1 MMTLEPQGA
10 HSPKIAHAAQR
21 ALMAWKA
28 QKPSIGKFPRP
39 NQLLKAIASTGV
51 AVLLLSGCAESA
63 PVVDSTPSATTTSTS
78 SAGSGDEFARVCKD
92 TKTGNRAED
101 SECERSN
108 APDTATPTA
117 VATASAGSHHESSSG
132 VSQGSTTT
140 SFAPFI
146 WYYIGHYMATGGN
159 YSSGVPA
166 VGAPLRGG
174 THVMP
179 KGGTVYRGVP
189 TKGGSFESSYKDA
202 KASAKVSDGRVSAV
216 QNGGKAVV
224 SNKSGS
230 GGSGSSGGN
239 SGKSNSGNG
248 GSSNKSGSGSSNG
261 GSSSKSGGGSK
272 GGFGGGGKSGGGS
285 AGG

>member
-1 MMTLEPQGA
+1 
-10 HSPKIAHAAQR
+10 
-21 ALMAWKA
+21 MAWKA

-63 PVVDSTPSATTTSTS
+63 PVVESTPSPTAISTS
-78 SAGSGDEFARVCKD
+78 STGSGDEFARVCKD

-117 VATASAGSHHESSSG
+117 AATASAGSHHESSSG
-132 VSQGSTTT
+132 ASQGSTT

-146 WYYIGHYMATGGN
+146 WYYIGHYMATGGS

-189 TKGGSFESSYKDA
+189 AKGGSFESSYKDA
-202 KASAKVSDGRVSAV
+202 KASARVSDGRVSAV

-272 GGFGGGGKSGGGS
+272 GGFGGGGRSGGGS

>member
-1 MMTLEPQGA
+1 MMTFEPNGA
-10 HSPKIAHAAQR
+10 HSLKIAHAARR

-63 PVVDSTPSATTTSTS
+63 PVVESTPSPTTTSTS
-78 SAGSGDEFARVCKD
+78 STGSGDEFARVCKD

-117 VATASAGSHHESSSG
+117 AAPSSAQHQGSGSG
-132 VSQGSTTT
+132 VSQGSTT

-146 WYYIGHYMATGGN
+146 WYYIGHYMATGGS

-189 TKGGSFESSYKDA
+189 AKGGSFESSYKDA
-202 KASAKVSDGRVSAV
+202 KASARVSDGRVSAV

-239 SGKSNSGNG
+239 SGKSNSGNS

>member
-1 MMTLEPQGA
+1 MMTFEPQGK
-10 HSPKIAHAAQR
+10 HSSKIALAAQH
-21 ALMAWKA
+21 ALKSWGA
-28 QKPSIGKFPRP
+28 QKPTIGAFPRP
-39 NQLLKAIASTGV
+39 NRLLRAIASMGV
-51 AVLLLSGCAESA
+51 GVLLLSGCAES
-63 PVVDSTPSATTTSTS
+63 TPTTESSPTTTASASS
-78 SAGSGDEFARVCKD
+78 SAGGDGEFARVCKD

>member
-1 MMTLEPQGA
+1 MMTSEPQGKYSSKVA
-10 HSPKIAHAAQR
+10 LAAQH
-21 ALMAWKA
+21 ALKSWGA
-28 QKPSIGKFPRP
+28 QKPTIGDFPRP
-39 NQLLKAIASTGV
+39 KRLLRAIASMGV
-51 AVLLLSGCAESA
+51 GVLLLSGCAESA
-63 PVVDSTPSATTTSTS
+63 PTTEAPPTTTASASSSAT
-78 SAGSGDEFARVCKD
+78 GDGEFARVCKD

-132 VSQGSTTT
+132 VAQGSTT

-179 KGGTVYRGVP
+179 KGGTGLIPTYRG
-189 TKGGSFESSYKDA
+189 
-202 KASAKVSDGRVSAV
+202 
-216 QNGGKAVV
+216 
-224 SNKSGS
+224 
-230 GGSGSSGGN
+230 
-239 SGKSNSGNG
+239 
-248 GSSNKSGSGSSNG
+248 
-261 GSSSKSGGGSK
+261 
-272 GGFGGGGKSGGGS
+272 
-285 AGG
+285 